1 MTQCHIGNGTRQMK
15 REVEQKQE
23 RTACHSF
30 AQSIEKKLPK
40 PLNTCTLMLLHHC
53 VENPKP
59 KHITDAETSHQSL
72 HYVKCAFALGDDLVK
87 KM

>member
-1 MTQCHIGNGTRQMK
+1 MK

-59 KHITDAETSHQSL
+59 NTSQMQKLAIRAYIMSSVHL
-72 HYVKCAFALGDDLVK
+72 LLV
-87 KM
+87 MI

>member
-1 MTQCHIGNGTRQMK
+1 MTQCHMGNGTRQMK

-40 PLNTCTLMLLHHC
+40 PLNTCTY
-53 VENPKP
+53 
-59 KHITDAETSHQSL
+59 DALASL
-72 HYVKCAFALGDDLVK
+72 CREP
-87 KM
+87 